1 MARFSIGTAIGDAFD
16 LVRRR
21 PLSVFV
27 WGLLLVTPFFIS
39 LALLLPTM
47 GELFATMPAP
57 DENSPDDMMASRM
70 VAGMMQFQLA
80 SMLLNIGQMLVAAVV
95 YTAVFRAVLRPQE
108 RSAFSLRVG
117 MDELRVAVVGL
128 AIGVGLY
135 AAMLLFMVVG
145 LAVGFAV
152 WTAGDAVGL
161 TVAICVMVLI
171 MLVGLFLALARV
183 SMMAPASVLYR
194 DFAFVQGWRLA
205 AGKTLPLFGMMLVI
219 LILILLFEVLLAV
232 AALIVLSGVAAMVD
246 FDWTQMHGEANPFAG
261 MNAWVVANWY
271 WAVLGGLVASF
282 LYGVL
287 MTLSIAPF
295 ASACR
300 QLDES
305 RTPPVAD
312 KHSPAP
318 AG

>member
-1 MARFSIGTAIGDAFD
+1 MARFSIGTAIGDAFG
-16 LVRRR
+16 LIRRR

-27 WGLLLVTPFFIS
+27 WGLLLITPTFVS

-47 GELFATMPAP
+47 GEMFANMPEP
-57 DENSPDDMMASRM
+57 DGNRPDDMMANRM
-70 VAGMMQFQLA
+70 FAEMMQFQLA

-95 YTAVFRAVLRPQE
+95 YTAVFRAVLRPHE
-108 RSAFSLRVG
+108 RGAFSLRVG

-135 AAMLLFMVVG
+135 AAMLLFILVG
-145 LAVGFAV
+145 LAVGFAA
-152 WTAGDAVGL
+152 WTAGDSAGL

-205 AGKTLPLFGMMLVI
+205 AGKTLPLFAMMLVI

-232 AALIVLSGVAAMVD
+232 AGLVAFAGVAAVAD
-246 FDWTQMHGEANPFAG
+246 FDWTRMRSDVNPFVG
-261 MNAWVVANWY
+261 LNAWVVANWY
-271 WAVLGGLVASF
+271 WVALGGLAASF
-282 LYGVL
+282 VYGVL

-305 RTPPVAD
+305 RTSPVPD
-312 KHSPAP
+312 EHSPAP
-318 AG
+318 AE